1 MTRKPYEHSQRTD
14 GKGQAD
20 QEVPVVFLVDM
31 DDTLLENDRIEDLRA
46 SQRYRVERLNN
57 THLLSMSRHRA
68 DYLFDHPDRGTLDV
82 LERFRAW
89 GPPTCLQ
96 SDGDIVFRPRQLGRS
111 GIPEATGGP
120 CAFPRPSGR
129 SAG

>member
-57 THLLSMSRHRA
+57 THLLSMSRYRA
-68 DYLFDHPDRGTLDV
+68 DYLFDHPYRGTFDV

-89 GPPTCLQ
+89 GPTTRML
-96 SDGDIVFRPRQLGRS
+96 SDGDKVFRPRRLGRS
-111 GIPEATGGP
+111 GISEATGGP
-120 CAFPRPSGR
+120 RAFLRPSGR